1 MALTCLAILA
11 IDFRVFPRRFGK
23 TETFGVSL
31 MDVGV
36 GAFIFS
42 SAVTSKHARGLPP
55 TTPPTPPTPPPIHST
70 PLNSRQT
77 SPHSPQS
84 QLTQSLSMSRILTA
98 CSDVMPMRRFLVLG
112 LGFGRLVILKAINY
126 QEHVSEYGVHWNFFM
141 TLFSVW
147 VVADVIHAL
156 VPRRSIVWIALVW
169 LSLYQTALC
178 FTSLT
183 SFMFSAER
191 GGDILSA
198 NKEGVIS
205 LNGYI
210 PLYLLSETAAH
221 EFFHSHVTPPPL
233 PPPLNNT
240 DSHTT
245 SDRILPIP
253 TSSPTTSLNLRK
265 PQQHPLVDAEEPV
278 TSFPLSLSKESEH
291 SGEIAPPC
299 PALPQHLSNS
309 LNYALL
315 RQLSLSTSL
324 LWLFWLW
331 LATTMQPTSRR
342 LCNASYVILVLAM
355 CLAMVSICHIAD
367 VFGGRNVPI
376 LTLQYMNH
384 HSVIVFLAANLLTGL
399 VNNVMRTIYASDW
412 LALLVLAVYG
422 LLVTT
427 SAWLAEY
434 FLHHHRVR

>member
-1 MALTCLAILA
+1 M
-11 IDFRVFPRRFGK
+11 D
-23 TETFGVSL
+23 FGVGS
-31 MDVGV
+31 
-36 GAFIFS
+36 FIFS
-42 SAVTSKHARGLPP
+42 SAVTSKHARGLPS
-55 TTPPTPPTPPPIHST
+55 TPLTPPTPPPIHST
-70 PLNSRQT
+70 PLNSHQT
-77 SPHSPQS
+77 SPHSHQN
-84 QLTQSLSMSRILTA
+84 QLSQSLSMSRILTA
-98 CSDVMPMRRFLVLG
+98 CSDIMPMRRFLVLG

-147 VVADVIHAL
+147 LGADVIHAL
-156 VPRRSIVWIALVW
+156 VPRRWIVWIAFVW
-169 LSLYQTALC
+169 LSLYQAALC

-183 SFMFSAER
+183 SFMFSEER
-191 GGDILSA
+191 GGDLLSA

-210 PLYLLSETAAH
+210 PLYLLSEAAAH
-221 EFFHSHVTPPPL
+221 VFFHSHVTPPPS
-233 PPPLNNT
+233 PPPPVNNT

-245 SDRILPIP
+245 SDNILPIP
-253 TSSPTTSLNLRK
+253 TSSSTTSLNLRK

-278 TSFPLSLSKESEH
+278 TSSPLSLSKESDV
-291 SGEIAPPC
+291 SGEVAPLC
-299 PALPQHLSNS
+299 PALPQHN

-324 LWLFWLW
+324 LWLYWLW
-331 LATTMQPTSRR
+331 LSTTMQPTSRR

-355 CLAMVSICHIAD
+355 CLTMVSLCHIAD
-367 VFGGRNVPI
+367 VFGGKNVPI

-412 LALLVLAVYG
+412 LAFLVLAVHG
-422 LLVTT
+422 LLATT

-434 FLHHHRVR
+434 FLYRPRVK